1 MLMPVLAVLFLG
13 AAILFAC
20 LSRPPQPS
28 PQIGVE
34 MKDVETYVTKAIA
47 EHQKAQEPEW
57 EKIWQA
63 QLVTSKRLKEIEA
76 KQAEFGTLVTALDT
90 KFEAVKGALAEQESQ
105 QCKRTHKRKTRDK

>member
-20 LSRPPQPS
+20 LSRPPQPL
-28 PQIGVE
+28 PQTGVE

-76 KQAEFGTLVTALDT
+76 KQDEFGTLVTALDT
-90 KFEAVKGALAEQESQ
+90 KIEAETLAEQESQ
-105 QCKRTHKRKTRDK
+105 QCKRTHKRKTRTK